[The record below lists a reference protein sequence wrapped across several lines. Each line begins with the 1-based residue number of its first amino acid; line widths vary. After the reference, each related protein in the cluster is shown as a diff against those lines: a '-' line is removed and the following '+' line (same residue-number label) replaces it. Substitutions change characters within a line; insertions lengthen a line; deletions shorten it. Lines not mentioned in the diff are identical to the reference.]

1 MHFVYQVD
9 LVAAPSR
16 HVLGIF
22 QQLSGVIDPSTGGS
36 IHLNEINKAILF
48 YLNANRTLA
57 ARGGTHALFA
67 IQALGQN
74 SRNGC
79 FADATGPGE
88 QIGVMQTI
96 VIEGMG

>member
-1 MHFVYQVD
+1 M
-9 LVAAPSR
+9 
-16 HVLGIF
+16 
-22 QQLSGVIDPSTGGS
+22 
-36 IHLNEINKAILF
+36 
-48 YLNANRTLA
+48 
-57 ARGGTHALFA
+57 FA

-79 FADATGPGE
+79 FADATGSGE